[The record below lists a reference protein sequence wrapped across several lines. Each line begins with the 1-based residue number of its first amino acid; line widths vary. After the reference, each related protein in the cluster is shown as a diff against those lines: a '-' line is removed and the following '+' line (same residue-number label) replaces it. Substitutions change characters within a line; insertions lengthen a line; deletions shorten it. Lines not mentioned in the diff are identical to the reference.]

1 MRQLFV
7 LQGFAAASAIAMP
20 TNVAGVLRCPDTSRR
35 RPVIAAV
42 SPWRSAGR
50 ESKWL
55 MQKSRLG
62 EGSSTLRG
70 RTNQRAAHAKTAAC
84 VADNAL
90 QARAGSRARRR
101 RGAEHSLG
109 VLQQGRAPADGTKA
123 RK

>member
-1 MRQLFV
+1 M
-7 LQGFAAASAIAMP
+7 
-20 TNVAGVLRCPDTSRR
+20 
-35 RPVIAAV
+35 IAAV

-84 VADNAL
+84 VADDAL
-90 QARAGSRARRR
+90 QAVPAPARAAGGLQHTWTA
-101 RGAEHSLG
+101 A
-109 VLQQGRAPADGTKA
+109 LQQGRAPADGTKA